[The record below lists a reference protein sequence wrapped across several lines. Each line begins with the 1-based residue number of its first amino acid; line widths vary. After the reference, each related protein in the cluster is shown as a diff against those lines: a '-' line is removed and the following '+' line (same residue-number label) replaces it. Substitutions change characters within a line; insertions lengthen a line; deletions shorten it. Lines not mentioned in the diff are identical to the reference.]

1 MAPNDSNEEA
11 TVRALAH
18 RILGGLVAV
27 VCWTSVAG
35 AQTTGIAGLVRDASG
50 AVLPGVTVEAA
61 SPALI
66 EKVRTVASDAQG
78 RYAIV
83 DLRPGVYSVTF
94 TLPGFSTIKREG
106 IELAA
111 QFTATV
117 NADLKVGALEE
128 TITVQGAT
136 PIVDTQNVVRRQVV
150 QKDTIDAMPTSK
162 NWSTIGIMTVG
173 VFSNQNDVGGSAGEH
188 QNQLKAHGGSFNDRI
203 VQLDGLMLAN
213 MACNYSCTGL
223 STNDASTQELS
234 YEFGAISAETAGGG
248 VRVNIIP
255 KEGGNRFS
263 GSGFA
268 NFANDKLQGNNVDD
282 ALRAQGVQTAD
293 SILNIY
299 DTSAAF
305 GGPLKQDK
313 LWFWTAHRYWG
324 YEQIRTNTFYDKNP
338 FDLVF
343 EPDLSRP
350 GTESQVNTS
359 SDLRLTWQMT
369 PKNKLSVYYNF
380 APRRTEH
387 WTLVSTIQPDA
398 SNLQQVSPNHIE
410 TATFRSTLSS
420 KLLFEAAMGNMT
432 ETWTREP
439 VEDSLTSKGFPVTEV
454 NTGINFRAYAAN
466 FSRNF
471 TSLRS
476 YRSSVSYVPGSHAFK
491 FGFTLS
497 EGPAETLTYTSTDT
511 FLRVRNGVPFQV
523 SVRATPYIT
532 RERLVAD
539 LGVFAMDTWT
549 IKRTT
554 LNLGVRWDYLNNKLG
569 VQEGLG
575 GTWIGP
581 RRFEPQSD
589 VPNYND
595 IAPRI
600 GVSHDLFG
608 NGKTA
613 LKATLSRYVQT
624 STVGTARLLNPINTS
639 VNNANRPWTDV
650 NGDGIPQFATGCAY
664 PSQGC
669 ELGQLDNNAFGQ
681 VNVAT
686 RYDPDTIDG
695 WFKRRNNWEVSA
707 SVTQQLMSRVSAD
720 VAYYRRVQGN
730 FTANDNLDVT
740 PGDFTEYC
748 VTAPTDSRLP
758 ADVSGK
764 PVCGL
769 FDISPA
775 KFGVATNNLVTYVEN
790 FGGKQHELFDGI
802 DVTVNA
808 RLRGD
813 FFLSGGF
820 ASGITKFD
828 LCDAFADNPKTGF
841 GLVSSAAGTL
851 PPTPGNGTT
860 FQYCKYDTGWLTQAK
875 LTGSYTIPK
884 VDVQVGGVVQN
895 LPGQQI
901 LAYWNIVQADATA
914 SLGRPLSGGVNTSR
928 VVPLIKPGTMYT
940 PRRTQVDL
948 RFAKNLRF
956 GTGKRLQVMADLF
969 NAFNSNAAV
978 GATSNA
984 GEPPAALNTTYSPS
998 TSTWLRPLNILQ
1010 ARYMKFGVQFNF

>member
-1 MAPNDSNEEA
+1 MRLL
-11 TVRALAH
+11 VH
-18 RILGGLVAV
+18 RTLGVLVAV
-27 VCWTSVAG
+27 LCWASLAG

-66 EKVRTVASDAQG
+66 EKVRTVTSDAQG

-94 TLPGFSTIKREG
+94 TLPGFSTVKREG

-117 NADLKVGALEE
+117 NADLRVGALEE

-299 DTSAAF
+299 DTSVAF

-350 GTESQVNTS
+350 GTETQINTS

-410 TATFRSTLSS
+410 TATFRSTVSS

-439 VEDSLTSKGFPVTEV
+439 VEDSLTSKDYPVTEV

-476 YRSSVSYVPGSHAFK
+476 YRSSISYVPGSHAFK

-497 EGPAETLTYTSTDT
+497 EGPAETLTYTSKDT

-589 VPNYND
+589 VPNYHD

-650 NGDGIPQFATGCAY
+650 NGDGIPQFSTGCAY

-686 RYDPDTIDG
+686 RYDPDTISG

-707 SVTQQLMSRVSAD
+707 SVTQQLMNRVSAD

-730 FTANDNLDVT
+730 FTTNDNLDVT
-740 PGDFTEYC
+740 PADFTQYC
-748 VTAPTDSRLP
+748 VTAPTDARLP

-769 FDISPA
+769 FDLSPA
-775 KFGVATNNLVTYVEN
+775 KFGVATNNVVTYVEN
-790 FGGKQHELFDGI
+790 FGGKQHEVFNGI
-802 DVTVNA
+802 DVSVNA

-828 LCDAFADNPKTGF
+828 LCDAFADNPDTDF

-860 FQYCKYDTGWLTQAK
+860 FQYCKYDTSWLTQAK

-884 VDVQVGGVVQN
+884 LDVQVGGVLQN

-914 SLGRPLSGGVNTSR
+914 SLGRPLSGGANTSR

-1010 ARYMKFGVQFNF
+1010 ARYVKFGVQFNF